1 MAQSQ
6 FKTPGSVEAS
16 NVLTDIPATGNTTL
30 LEIDVNDIDQLVVE
44 LVTSADQAADV
55 FTVQAKV
62 HPNSDY
68 VSILTAI
75 TATPGGLVVFS
86 TGTLASQAAGT
97 SALCVL
103 NVSGFF
109 SLKFIGSAAVDGEDL
124 TIRARGRGAKAAR

>member
-1 MAQSQ
+1 MAQTQ
-6 FKTPGSVEAS
+6 VKTPGGVIAE
-16 NVLTDIPATGNTTL
+16 NILTDILATGNTTL
-30 LEIDVNDIDQLVVE
+30 LEIDVSDIDQLAVE

-62 HPNSDY
+62 HPNSSY

-97 SALCVL
+97 SHICVL
-103 NVSGFF
+103 DVRGFSF
-109 SLKFIGSAAVDGEDL
+109 LRFLGSAAVDGEDI
-124 TIRARGRGAKAAR
+124 TIRVRGTGAKQAR